1 VGSAAKRDDMR
12 APAVLA
18 SRYCDVCGGM
28 PWWAQPL
35 LIVIGFAIAIA
46 ILAGFVRLSAWLSQ
60 RRLPPK

>member
-1 VGSAAKRDDMR
+1 MR